1 MIREPTIEIDDW
13 NLHLHFQL
21 VSKISTMFEE
31 LLEGKRSLEATVKGA
46 AHIDPEVVARLT
58 NTVYRAYKFYED
70 HQKSWNA
77 QKKMQDEN
85 IANILKGISHASQST
100 SNKADHSCTKLLSTT
115 YQIVCTR

>member
-1 MIREPTIEIDDW
+1 
-13 NLHLHFQL
+13 
-21 VSKISTMFEE
+21 MFEE

-46 AHIDPEVVARLT
+46 ANIDPEVVARLT

-85 IANILKGISHASQST
+85 LPNIFP
-100 SNKADHSCTKLLSTT
+100 CLS
-115 YQIVCTR
+115 IK